1 MTYRRCSDEEGRERR
16 EEREEDIASRLVVCM
31 EGCDMVQE
39 SRGKE
44 EKEKQE
50 AEEGGV
56 YCDSGPKNEAVA
68 VLPDAAAG
76 AAGEGEGAV

>member
-1 MTYRRCSDEEGRERR
+1 
-16 EEREEDIASRLVVCM
+16 M
-31 EGCDMVQE
+31 EGCDMGQE

-56 YCDSGPKNEAVA
+56 YCDSGPKNDAVA